1 MYCIGKLVTRYIILR
16 WKELSDGTDLKYG
29 DTSDTAAASF

>member
-1 MYCIGKLVTRYIILR
+1 MCCIGKLMTRYIILR
-16 WKELSDGTDLKYG
+16 WKGLSDGTDPKYG